1 MNELVCGSVGTGKTT
16 YIRDVVKSRV
26 NQNMNSM
33 VLSNKVCKN
42 LYWKDHSGLT
52 LPVCESDICLTNEN
66 NTPNTFATYIVNRY
80 LSRAG
85 HSDDMCLV
93 VDDFNFDCVNPDYKI
108 EAYYNAITE
117 ICKVY
122 KINTVFTYRCDEDKH
137 NVSFEDVPKRLL
149 KAADKIT
156 ILK

>member
-1 MNELVCGSVGTGKTT
+1 
-16 YIRDVVKSRV
+16 
-26 NQNMNSM
+26 
-33 VLSNKVCKN
+33 
-42 LYWKDHSGLT
+42 
-52 LPVCESDICLTNEN
+52 
-66 NTPNTFATYIVNRY
+66 
-80 LSRAG
+80 
-85 HSDDMCLV
+85 MCLV

-122 KINTVFTYRCDEDKH
+122 KISTVFTYRCDEDKRS
-137 NVSFEDVPKRLL
+137 VSFETVPNRLL